1 MNKSPVGRPKISSAA
16 GVYAIRE
23 GHIDRIY
30 LPVLPF
36 IDRSD
41 ISFPFALGEDIFE
54 ASIVKFDR
62 NVLCIGFG
70 WSKLIFGGSKLIFGG
85 SKLMRDHSTPSGM
98 AP

>member
-36 IDRSD
+36 IHRSD
-41 ISFPFALGEDIFE
+41 ISFPFTVGEDIFE
-54 ASIVKFDR
+54 VSIVKFDH
-62 NVLCIGFG
+62 NVLCIVFE
-70 WSKLIFGGSKLIFGG
+70 GSKLIFGG
-85 SKLMRDHSTPSGM
+85 SKLVRDHSAPS
-98 AP
+98 